1 MLALCDIIGVVGA
14 KYLIEQINTL
24 IYENLVKIKAI
35 VVQNKE
41 ILQSLRITFDRP
53 EMINR
58 LNSLDHALEEIPYRQ
73 TYTSFSD
80 LVQEEKLGILYD
92 SVVFQHIIDK
102 NYLLDIFNLLNSM
115 ESFRTFVS
123 IYNAS
128 VRPVHIEMLLEKN
141 WRVWHTETETLS
153 FDLCHCSLLH

>member
-53 EMINR
+53 EMMKDFYKR
-58 LNSLDHALEEIPYRQ
+58 LESKI
-73 TYTSFSD
+73 
-80 LVQEEKLGILYD
+80 
-92 SVVFQHIIDK
+92 
-102 NYLLDIFNLLNSM
+102 LLDLIKIEFFEINKSY
-115 ESFRTFVS
+115 FDVS
-123 IYNAS
+123 
-128 VRPVHIEMLLEKN
+128 KQFK
-141 WRVWHTETETLS
+141 ETNVFFCVT
-153 FDLCHCSLLH
+153 